1 MRRAV
6 PREGLAMLRY
16 ILKRLLMVVPVMGGV
31 TVVVFVLS
39 RVGPGDPVTIMLGEF
54 ATAEQ
59 IARTRTALGLD
70 LPLPAQYFAWL
81 AQTLQGNL
89 GLSLFTRKPVLELIA
104 QSAAPTVLL
113 TLCAMV
119 YAVLVA
125 VPLGVLAAAR
135 AGSLVDRAVMAGAVL
150 GFSTPVFVLGYIL
163 AYVFGLRLG
172 LLPVQGF
179 PGLEAGPVAV
189 LRALTLP
196 ALAIG
201 ATFVALI
208 ARVTRASM
216 LEVLN
221 EDYIRTARAKGLR
234 RPVVLLVHA
243 LKNAA
248 VPVVTM
254 IGIGFGILLSGVV
267 VTESVFAIP
276 GIGRLTVDAIFRRD
290 FPVIQGVV
298 LVMSAVY
305 VLLNLLVDL
314 SYMLFDPRI
323 RY

>member
-1 MRRAV
+1 MV
-6 PREGLAMLRY
+6 RY
-16 ILKRLLMVVPVMGGV
+16 ILRRLVMVVPVMGVV
-31 TVVVFVLS
+31 TIVVFVLS
-39 RVGPGDPVTIMLGEF
+39 RIGPGDPATIMLGDF

-59 IARTRTALGLD
+59 IERTRAALGLD
-70 LPLPAQYFAWL
+70 RSLPVQYIAWL
-81 AQTLQGNL
+81 GQTVQGNL
-89 GLSLFTRKPVLELIA
+89 GISLFTRTPVIQLIA
-104 QSAAPTVLL
+104 QSAVPTILL
-113 TLCAMV
+113 TLCAMI

-135 AGSLVDRAVMAGAVL
+135 AGSAVDRLVMAGAVI
-150 GFSTPVFVLGYIL
+150 GFSTPVFVLGYVL

-172 LLPVQGF
+172 LFPIQGF
-179 PGLEAGPVAV
+179 PGLEAGPLAV
-189 LRALTLP
+189 VRSLTLP
-196 ALAIG
+196 AIAIG
-201 ATFVALI
+201 MTFVALI

-234 RPVVLLVHA
+234 RSVVLLVHA

-254 IGIGFGILLSGVV
+254 IGIGFGVLLSGVV

-298 LVMSAVY
+298 LVMSMVY
-305 VLLNLLVDL
+305 VLLNLLIDL
-314 SYMLFDPRI
+314 SYTLFDPRI

>member
-1 MRRAV
+1 
-6 PREGLAMLRY
+6 MLRY
-16 ILKRLLMVVPVMGGV
+16 ILKRLLMVLPVMGVV

-39 RVGPGDPVTIMLGEF
+39 RIGPGDPVTVMLGEF

-59 IARTRTALGLD
+59 IARTRAVLGLD
-70 LPLPAQYFAWL
+70 LPLPVQYFAWL
-81 AQTLQGNL
+81 AQTVQGNL
-89 GLSLFTRKPVLELIA
+89 GVSLFTRKPVLELIA
-104 QSAAPTVLL
+104 HGAPPTILL
-113 TLCAMV
+113 TVFSMTF
-119 YAVLVA
+119 AVLVA

-135 AGSLVDRAVMAGAVL
+135 AGSGVDRAVMGLAVL
-150 GFSTPVFVLGYIL
+150 GFSTPVFVLGYVL

-179 PGLEAGPVAV
+179 PGLAAGPSAV
-189 LRALTLP
+189 LKSLTLP
-196 ALAIG
+196 AFAIG
-201 ATFVALI
+201 VTFVALI

-234 RPVVLLVHA
+234 RHVVLLLHA

-254 IGIGFGILLSGVV
+254 IGIGFGVLLSGVV
-267 VTESVFAIP
+267 VTESVFGIP

-305 VLLNLLVDL
+305 VILNLLVDL

>member
-1 MRRAV
+1 MV
-6 PREGLAMLRY
+6 RY
-16 ILKRLLMVVPVMGGV
+16 ILRRLVMVVPVMGVV

-39 RVGPGDPVTIMLGEF
+39 RIGPGDPATIMLGDF

-59 IARTRTALGLD
+59 IERTRVALGLD
-70 LPLPAQYFAWL
+70 RSLPVQYFAWL
-81 AQTLQGNL
+81 GQTVQGNL
-89 GLSLFTRKPVLELIA
+89 GVSLFTRTPVLQLIG
-104 QSAAPTVLL
+104 QSAVPTILL

-135 AGSLVDRAVMAGAVL
+135 AGSAVDRLVMAGAVI
-150 GFSTPVFVLGYIL
+150 GFSTPVFVLGYVL

-172 LLPVQGF
+172 LFPIQGF
-179 PGLEAGPVAV
+179 PGLEAGPLAV
-189 LRALTLP
+189 VRSLTLP
-196 ALAIG
+196 AIAIG
-201 ATFVALI
+201 MTFVALI

-234 RPVVLLVHA
+234 RSVVLLVHA

-254 IGIGFGILLSGVV
+254 IGIGFGVLLSGVV

-298 LVMSAVY
+298 LVMSMVY
-305 VLLNLLVDL
+305 VLLNLLIDL
-314 SYMLFDPRI
+314 SYTLFDPRI

>member
-1 MRRAV
+1 V
-6 PREGLAMLRY
+6 LRY
-16 ILKRLLMVVPVMGGV
+16 ILKRLLMVVPVMGVV

-39 RVGPGDPVTIMLGEF
+39 RVGPGDPVTVMLGEF

-59 IARTRTALGLD
+59 IARTRAALGLD
-70 LPLPAQYFAWL
+70 LPLPVQYFAWL

-89 GLSLFTRKPVLELIA
+89 GVSLFTRKPVLELIA
-104 QSAAPTVLL
+104 HGAPPTILL
-113 TLCAMV
+113 TVCAMSF
-119 YAVLVA
+119 AVLVA

-135 AGSLVDRAVMAGAVL
+135 AGSGVDRAVMAIAVL
-150 GFSTPVFVLGYIL
+150 GFSTPVFVLGYVL

-179 PGLEAGPVAV
+179 PGLAAGPWAV
-189 LRALTLP
+189 MKSLTLP
-196 ALAIG
+196 AFAIG
-201 ATFVALI
+201 VTFVALI

-234 RPVVLLVHA
+234 RPVVLLLHA

-254 IGIGFGILLSGVV
+254 IGIGFGVLLSGVV
-267 VTESVFAIP
+267 VTESVFGIP

-305 VLLNLLVDL
+305 VILNLLVDL

-323 RY
+323 RD